1 MINKAIEILKRNFL
15 LNVDM
20 LQCIRR
26 GSADI
31 LYTLNNSVVLMD
43 TLSETCMIYM
53 EEKNE
58 EVLKVIPKD
67 CSLFAC
73 HDEHSYSL
81 IKNNFKIESEMKC
94 CNVVYT
100 KKENIIIPSNNII
113 IKLIDSQY
121 EKLIIDYYAKT
132 KIAEE
137 SYVKERIRNNKV
149 FGAFIDNVL
158 CGFIGI
164 HAEGSIGMLEVFPEH
179 RRKHIGMYLQGFLIN
194 NALANGDYP
203 YGQVV
208 ENNIPSLKLQKKL
221 GLEISKNYLY
231 WLIK

>member
-31 LYTLNNSVVLMD
+31 LYTLNNSVALID
-43 TLSETCMIYM
+43 TLSGTCMIYM
-53 EEKNE
+53 EEKNK
-58 EVLKVIPKD
+58 EVLNVIPEK
-67 CSLFAC
+67 CTIFNC
-73 HDEHSYSL
+73 HDQYSYSL

-94 CNVVYT
+94 CNVVYI
-100 KKENIIIPSNNII
+100 KKEKIILETSNLNIR
-113 IKLIDSQY
+113 LIDSKY
-121 EKLIIDYYAKT
+121 EKLIVDYYAKA

-137 SYVKERIRNNKV
+137 SYVKERIRSNKV

-164 HAEGSIGMLEVFPEH
+164 HAEGSIGMLEVFPEY

-194 NALANGDYP
+194 NALAKGDYP